1 MDLAQSCENKRVS
14 AARRRTIYLFR
25 LAAGYVLLIV
35 ALAVGVTCEVA
46 SVFAWAVAS
55 DRNEFAAFAAV
66 ATLVISGGFG
76 WRMFRVTIDGVSRMP
91 YVPPVREQIAAL
103 AAESVLVRGS
113 ISPIGGEDNH
123 LRASACAEQWRPD
136 ELLRSCDDEM
146 P

>member
-1 MDLAQSCENKRVS
+1 MDLAQSRENMRVS
-14 AARRRTIYLFR
+14 AARKRSIYLIR

-35 ALAVGVTCEVA
+35 ALAVGIICGIA

-76 WRMFRVTIDGVSRMP
+76 WRMFRATIDSVSRMP
-91 YVPPVREQIAAL
+91 YVPPVREQVAAL

-113 ISPIGGEDNH
+113 IAPIGAEEDL
-123 LRASACAEQWRPD
+123 LRAGACTEQWRPN
-136 ELLRSCDDEM
+136 ELLRRCDDEM